1 VWIIAGPRGL
11 ISLRTIALAMVL
23 PLAWAAFALVRGL
36 TVGSYPYS
44 FLDLGEN
51 GIPSVVAFVAVI
63 LVVAVLLALLLM
75 AVDSGLRWTLRAG
88 RRID

>member
-1 VWIIAGPRGL
+1 MWIIAGPRGL
-11 ISLRTIALAMVL
+11 ISLRTIALAMIL
-23 PLAWAAFALVRGL
+23 PLVWAAFALLRGL
-36 TVGSYPYS
+36 TVGAYPYS

-51 GIPSVVAFVAVI
+51 GAASVVVFVAVI

-75 AVDSGLRWTLRAG
+75 AVDSGLRWTTRVG